1 MRARHIGTMTGDSVG
16 KLSGRRQLLAVI
28 GPGLLVAATGIGA
41 GDLATAAFT
50 GSHVGTAVLWAVVV
64 GAFLKFV
71 LNEGLARWQLATG
84 ETLLEGAV
92 RKFGVVMAAVFLPYF
107 LVWSVLVA
115 LALMSACGVTMHA
128 LLPVFEDAKHAKIAF
143 GILHG
148 IAGVVLVLLGGF
160 RLFEKVMTVCVVVMF
175 LTVVV
180 TTILIWPGTTEVLGG
195 LLIPDPST
203 LRGESLGWTVALMG
217 GVGGTVTVLC
227 YGYWIREKGREGS
240 GDLKIC
246 RIDLGVAYALTAV
259 FGVCM
264 VIIGST
270 LPLPDKGGAGL
281 IVDLAA
287 QLEGPLGPVGKWAFL
302 IGAWGAVFSSLLGV
316 WQAVPYLFTD
326 LWFLLRRRFRQ
337 GSGEMANRGDYTRTR
352 PYRAY
357 LLALAIV
364 PALGLGMPFSTVQKA
379 YAISGAL
386 FIPLLAV
393 TLLVLNG
400 RGGPVGDRFRNRPVT
415 ATILVLAVAF
425 FAGLLIKAVFI

>member
-1 MRARHIGTMTGDSVG
+1 M
-16 KLSGRRQLLAVI
+16 KLAGRLQLFAII

-50 GSHVGTAVLWAVVV
+50 GSRVGTAVLWAVVL
-64 GAFLKFV
+64 GAFVKFV

-84 ETLLEGAV
+84 QTLLEGAV
-92 RKFGVVMAAVFLPYF
+92 GKFGFVVAAVFGPYF
-107 LVWSVLVA
+107 LVWSFLVA

-128 LLPVFEDAKHAKIAF
+128 LVPVFSDAADAKIAF

-148 IAGVVLVLLGGF
+148 AAGVVLVLLGGF
-160 RLFEKVMTVCVVVMF
+160 RLFERVMSFLIVVMF

-180 TTILIWPGTTEVLGG
+180 TAGMLWPGTTEVLQG
-195 LLIPDPST
+195 LIFPAPAT
-203 LRGESLGWTVALMG
+203 LCGESLAWTIALMG

-227 YGYWIREKGREGS
+227 YGYWIREKGREGG
-240 GDLKIC
+240 GDLRIC
-246 RIDLGVAYALTAV
+246 RIDLGVAYAMTAV
-259 FGVCM
+259 FGICM

-270 LPLPDKGGAGL
+270 LTLPEKRGAGL
-281 IVDLAA
+281 IVELAA

-316 WQAVPYLFTD
+316 WQAIPYLFTD
-326 LWFLLRRRFRQ
+326 LWVLLHRRFRE
-337 GSGEMANRGDYTRTR
+337 GSGEATNRRDYTRSR

-364 PALGLGMPFSTVQKA
+364 PVYWLTMSFSTVQKA
-379 YAISGAL
+379 YAITGAV

-400 RGGPVGDRFRNRPVT
+400 RRGWVDDRFRNRRLTTIILLLAT
-415 ATILVLAVAF
+415 AFSAW
-425 FAGLLIKAVFI
+425 LLFKAIFT

>member
-1 MRARHIGTMTGDSVG
+1 MKPTSR
-16 KLSGRRQLLAVI
+16 LQLFAVI

-41 GDLATAAFT
+41 GDLATASFT
-50 GSHVGTAVLWAVVV
+50 GSRLGTAVLWAVVV

-92 RKFGVVMAAVFLPYF
+92 RRFGLVVAAVFLPYF
-107 LVWSVLVA
+107 LVWSFLVA

-128 LLPVFEDAKHAKIAF
+128 MVPVFSDAADAKIAF

-160 RLFEKVMTVCVVVMF
+160 RLFEKVMSVCIVVMF

-180 TTILIWPGTTEVLGG
+180 TTLLIWPGTTEVLRG
-195 LLIPDPST
+195 LFVPAPAT

-227 YGYWIREKGREGS
+227 YGYWIREKGREGA
-240 GDLKIC
+240 GDLKTC

-259 FGVCM
+259 FGLCM

-270 LPLPDKGGAGL
+270 LTLPDKRGAGL
-281 IVDLAA
+281 IVELAA

-316 WQAVPYLFTD
+316 WQAIPYLFTD
-326 LWFLLRRRFRQ
+326 LWFLLRRRFRE
-337 GSGEMANRGDYTRTR
+337 GSGETVNRGDYTRSR
-352 PYRAY
+352 PYRVY
-357 LLALAIV
+357 LVALAVV
-364 PALGLGMPFSTVQKA
+364 PVFWLGMPFSTVQKG
-379 YAISGAL
+379 YAIWGAL
-386 FIPLLAV
+386 FIPMLAV

-400 RGGPVGDRFRNRPVT
+400 RGDWVGDNFRNRRMT
-415 ATILVLAVAF
+415 ATILLLAVAF
-425 FAGLLIKAVFI
+425 FAWLLVRAIFA

>member
-1 MRARHIGTMTGDSVG
+1 MKRTGR
-16 KLSGRRQLLAVI
+16 LQLLAII

-50 GSHVGTAVLWAVVV
+50 GSRVGTAVLWAVVV

-92 RKFGVVMAAVFLPYF
+92 RRFGFVVAAVFLPYF
-107 LVWSVLVA
+107 LVWTFLVA

-128 LLPVFEDAKHAKIAF
+128 LVPLFSDAEDAKIAF

-148 IAGVVLVLLGGF
+148 AAGVVLVLLGGF
-160 RLFEKVMTVCVVVMF
+160 RLFEKVMSVCIGVMF

-180 TTILIWPGTTEVLGG
+180 TTLLIWPGTTEVLRG
-195 LLIPDPST
+195 LLVPARAT

-227 YGYWIREKGREGS
+227 YGYWIREKGRAGG
-240 GDLKIC
+240 GDLRIC
-246 RIDLGVAYALTAV
+246 RIDLGVAYAMTAV

-270 LPLPDKGGAGL
+270 LPLPEKGGAGL

-302 IGAWGAVFSSLLGV
+302 IGVWGAVFSSLLGV
-316 WQAVPYLFTD
+316 WQAIPYLFTD
-326 LWFLLRRRFRQ
+326 LWFLLRRRFRE
-337 GSGEMANRGDYTRTR
+337 GPGEVANRVDYTRSR

-364 PALGLGMPFSTVQKA
+364 PVFWLGMPFSMVQKA

-386 FIPLLAV
+386 FIPMLAV

-400 RGGPVGDRFRNRPVT
+400 RRGWVGDRFRNRRVT
-415 ATILVLAVAF
+415 AIILLLATAF
-425 FAGLLIKAVFI
+425 FAWLLIRAIFT